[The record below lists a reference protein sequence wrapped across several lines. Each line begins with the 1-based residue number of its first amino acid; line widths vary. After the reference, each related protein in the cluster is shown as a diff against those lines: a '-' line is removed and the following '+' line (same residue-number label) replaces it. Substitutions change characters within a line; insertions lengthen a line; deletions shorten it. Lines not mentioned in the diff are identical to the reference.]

1 MCSFWWDW
9 YWIGRSQRFCFPSCP
24 HVCSWPISWVDSCKV
39 QRALTA
45 PQIWGRYSVIQKH
58 LQIKFPPLY
67 GFAISQAWLLNS
79 SCRINWPPCE
89 KKKKLHC
96 ISLLFLPKKD
106 VGFLPFYSFQVA
118 KQGNK
123 KHFTLGMQW
132 YLSKANQKN
141 RFKAL
146 EGTAELILRLSL
158 LESSAN

>member
-58 LQIKFPPLY
+58 LRIKFPPLY
-67 GFAISQAWLLNS
+67 GFAIIQPWLLNS

-89 KKKKLHC
+89 KKKKNYTVFLCCFFQRRTLVFFLSTHFKWPNREIKN
-96 ISLLFLPKKD
+96 ISLLVCSGIFR
-106 VGFLPFYSFQVA
+106 
-118 KQGNK
+118 KQIKRTGLK
-123 KHFTLGMQW
+123 
-132 YLSKANQKN
+132 
-141 RFKAL
+141 R
-146 EGTAELILRLSL
+146 LR
-158 LESSAN
+158 EQQN

>member
-118 KQGNK
+118 KQREIK
-123 KHFTLGMQW
+123 T
-132 YLSKANQKN
+132 
-141 RFKAL
+141 
-146 EGTAELILRLSL
+146 ISL
-158 LESSAN
+158 LVCSGIFRKQIKRTGLKRLREQQN

>member
-58 LQIKFPPLY
+58 LRIKFPPLY
-67 GFAISQAWLLNS
+67 GFAIIQPWLLNS

-118 KQGNK
+118 KQREI
-123 KHFTLGMQW
+123 
-132 YLSKANQKN
+132 KN
-141 RFKAL
+141 
-146 EGTAELILRLSL
+146 ISL
-158 LESSAN
+158 LVCSGIFRKQIKRTGLKRLREQQN

>member
-67 GFAISQAWLLNS
+67 GFAIIQPWLLNS

-89 KKKKLHC
+89 KKKKKTTLYFFVVSSKEGRWFSSFLL
-96 ISLLFLPKKD
+96 ISS
-106 VGFLPFYSFQVA
+106 GQTE
-118 KQGNK
+118 GNK

-146 EGTAELILRLSL
+146 EGTAELILRFCPC
-158 LESSAN
+158 

>member
-118 KQGNK
+118 KQREI
-123 KHFTLGMQW
+123 
-132 YLSKANQKN
+132 KN
-141 RFKAL
+141 
-146 EGTAELILRLSL
+146 ISL
-158 LESSAN
+158 LVCSGIFRKQIKRTGLKRLREQQN

>member
-118 KQGNK
+118 RQREI
-123 KHFTLGMQW
+123 
-132 YLSKANQKN
+132 KN
-141 RFKAL
+141 
-146 EGTAELILRLSL
+146 ISL
-158 LESSAN
+158 LVCSGIFRKQIKRTGLKRLREQQN

>member
-67 GFAISQAWLLNS
+67 GFAIIQPWLLNS

-118 KQGNK
+118 KQREI
-123 KHFTLGMQW
+123 
-132 YLSKANQKN
+132 KN
-141 RFKAL
+141 
-146 EGTAELILRLSL
+146 ISL
-158 LESSAN
+158 LVCSGIFRKQIKRTGLKRLREQQN

>member
-39 QRALTA
+39 QRAWTA

-67 GFAISQAWLLNS
+67 GFAIIQPWLLNS

-89 KKKKLHC
+89 KKKKKLHC

-118 KQGNK
+118 KQREI
-123 KHFTLGMQW
+123 
-132 YLSKANQKN
+132 KN
-141 RFKAL
+141 
-146 EGTAELILRLSL
+146 ISL
-158 LESSAN
+158 LVCSGIFRKQIKRTGLKRLREQQN

>member
-67 GFAISQAWLLNS
+67 GFAIIQPWLLNS

-118 KQGNK
+118 KQREI
-123 KHFTLGMQW
+123 
-132 YLSKANQKN
+132 KN
-141 RFKAL
+141 
-146 EGTAELILRLSL
+146 ISL
-158 LESSAN
+158 LVCSDIFRKQIKRTGLKRLREQQN

>member
-67 GFAISQAWLLNS
+67 GFAIIQPWLLNS

-89 KKKKLHC
+89 KKLHC

-106 VGFLPFYSFQVA
+106 VDFLPFYSFQVA
-118 KQGNK
+118 KQREI
-123 KHFTLGMQW
+123 
-132 YLSKANQKN
+132 KN
-141 RFKAL
+141 
-146 EGTAELILRLSL
+146 ISL
-158 LESSAN
+158 LVCSGIFRKQIKRTGLKRLREQQN

>member
-58 LQIKFPPLY
+58 LRIKFPPLY
-67 GFAISQAWLLNS
+67 GFAIIQPWLLNS

-118 KQGNK
+118 KQREI
-123 KHFTLGMQW
+123 
-132 YLSKANQKN
+132 KN
-141 RFKAL
+141 
-146 EGTAELILRLSL
+146 ISL
-158 LESSAN
+158 LVCSDIFRKQIKRTGLKRLREQQN